1 MQVRVNNN
9 KEFGSCGC
17 GRSPTGECVGWHAL
31 PMQEYLEKLEDWKL
45 LNELNS
51 KENDNDTVG

>member
-1 MQVRVNNN
+1 MQVRVND

-17 GRSPTGECVGWHAL
+17 GRSPTGKCVGWHAL